1 MSRLPFDASKMAGF
15 RAEGEPDPA
24 RRSPERSPITVSQ
37 LALLI
42 NRALRDQLAT
52 GLKVVGEIGQFR
64 ERTHWYFDVK
74 DAGALISCV
83 MFASSARRAGFVPR
97 VGQQVLLTGRVE
109 FYDKGGRTQFMVDRI
124 EPIGAGA
131 LDLAF
136 RRLCEEL
143 RALGWFEEGRKRALP
158 LLPRRVAIVTSRS
171 AAALQDV
178 LDTARRRAPG
188 VPIGLVDVR
197 VQGEGA
203 AEQVAAA
210 VRGLSAAHK
219 RLGIDVVLVTRGGGS
234 MEDLWAFNERVVA
247 EAIVAC
253 PIPVVAAIGHE
264 TDTTIAELVADVRGA
279 TPTQA
284 AMRVFPDSEALR
296 RQLRSMAARLTVQA
310 SRQVSIDRERL
321 RGLTRHPLL
330 ADPQASIDRGRERL
344 TAEVRRLV
352 SGLNADLHHRRARL
366 DRLGARLERH
376 RPARVYAGRE
386 ARLQLAV
393 ARIESAMAVRLARAD
408 TGPVGERLRSAVHS
422 LLERRNGALQSTAR
436 GLDLVGPH
444 GVLSRGYSM
453 TLRPDGRAVRSTADV
468 SPGLTVTTRLADG
481 AFDSRV
487 VGAGTPRSGLGGV
500 STRGARTAAASG
512 RARRAV
518 HNPDQMDL
526 FGPAR

>member
-1 MSRLPFDASKMAGF
+1 MGD
-15 RAEGEPDPA
+15 EPELS

-42 NRALRDQLAT
+42 NRALRDQLTT
-52 GLKVVGEIGQFR
+52 GLKVVGEVGQFR

-83 MFASSARRAGFVPR
+83 MFASSARRAGFVPS

-143 RALGWFEEGRKRALP
+143 RAMGWFEEGRKRALP
-158 LLPRRVAIVTSRS
+158 MLPRRVAVVTSRG

-210 VRGLSAAHK
+210 VRGLSAAHE
-219 RLGIDVVLVTRGGGS
+219 RLGVDVVLVTRGGGS
-234 MEDLWAFNERVVA
+234 MEDLWAFNERIVA

-284 AMRVFPDSEALR
+284 AMRIFPDSGALR
-296 RQLRSMAARLTVQA
+296 RQLRSMGERLGLQV
-310 SRQVSIDRERL
+310 SRQVRIDRERL
-321 RGLTRHPLL
+321 RGLARHPLMS
-330 ADPQASIDRGRERL
+330 DPGTLIDRGRERL
-344 TAEVRRLV
+344 TSDVRHMV
-352 SGLNADLHHRRARL
+352 SGVRADLQHRRSRL
-366 DRLGARLERH
+366 DRLSARLERH
-376 RPARVYAGRE
+376 RPASVYAGRE
-386 ARLQLAV
+386 AGLRLAM
-393 ARIESAMAVRLARAD
+393 ARLESAVAVRLARAD
-408 TGPVGERLRSAVHS
+408 VGPAAARLRSAVLG
-422 LLERRNGALQSTAR
+422 LLERRNGALQSAAR

-444 GVLSRGYSM
+444 GVLRRGYSM
-453 TLRPDGRAVRSTADV
+453 TLRSDGRAVRSTADV

-481 AFDSRV
+481 SFDSRV
-487 VGAGTPRSGLGGV
+487 VGDGTAGAGLDGV
-500 STRGARTAAASG
+500 STRGARAAAASA
-512 RARRAV
+512 RAKRGV

-526 FGPAR
+526 FGPGR